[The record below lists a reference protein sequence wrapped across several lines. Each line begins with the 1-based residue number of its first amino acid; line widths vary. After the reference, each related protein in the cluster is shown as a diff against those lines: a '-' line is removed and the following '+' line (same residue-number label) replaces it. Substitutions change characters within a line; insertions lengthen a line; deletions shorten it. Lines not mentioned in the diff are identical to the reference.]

1 VFPDATVY
9 VLELAA
15 LFGAGMLII
24 SLLFPLSLPPQFT
37 PQLAAQY
44 TPQPD
49 WYFLWIYQIIKISA
63 FETAGLQVALSA
75 VTLLFILLIILP
87 FIDRS
92 NKRRFTDRP
101 IYIALGAIFVA
112 ELITLT
118 YWGLVTPGQIISNEQ
133 AALVLGGVALAVAG
147 GTFLLHNL
155 LYRIAKSR
163 LSTGT
168 PSPALRSA
176 QAWTSLAFV
185 LLVGLGAMTIG
196 WSLDASVRIIL
207 GGVTFTNLGMLLS
220 CLLGLGMIVL
230 ASIWLLYRLDLGTGS
245 IKKRVRIFEIGWESD
260 ETL

>member
-1 VFPDATVY
+1 
-9 VLELAA
+9 
-15 LFGAGMLII
+15 M
-24 SLLFPLSLPPQFT
+24 
-37 PQLAAQY
+37 
-44 TPQPD
+44 
-49 WYFLWIYQIIKISA
+49 
-63 FETAGLQVALSA
+63 ALSA
-75 VTLLFILLIILP
+75 VTVLFILLIILP

-92 NKRRFTDRP
+92 NKKRFTDRP
-101 IYIALGAIFVA
+101 IYIGLGAIFVA

-155 LYRIAKSR
+155 IYRAAKSR

-220 CLLGLGMIVL
+220 SILGLGMIVL

-245 IKKRVRIFEIGWESD
+245 IKKRVRLLEIGWGSD